1 MTSVHFTANFETL
14 LQVKA
19 YQEFFFTHLLPG
31 EGDLDAEWGSLMEK
45 YRAKSGLYCQMLLEI
60 LEEMG
65 LTAQV
70 KRVIV
75 DSEYRVSAT
84 DSELLLP
91 DTFDPEKGDLSLFL
105 SPESFEHPGAIRHE
119 LGHLQDSLSP
129 GFDYKRL
136 RQISNAAVNEVWNV
150 FIDSRLEREKTPG
163 LGKEERW
170 HYFCLTF
177 PRMPPPQRRAYF
189 DALWSTS
196 SYTHEEVILHEKAL
210 KGYAE
215 I

>member
-1 MTSVHFTANFETL
+1 MTSIHFTANFEAL

-31 EGDLDAEWGSLMEK
+31 EGDLDGEWGSLVER
-45 YRAKSGLYCQMLLEI
+45 YRAKLGLYGQMLREI

-65 LTAQV
+65 LTTQI

-91 DTFDPEKGDLSLFL
+91 DTFDPETGELRLFL
-105 SPESFEHPGAIRHE
+105 SPESFEHPGSIRHE
-119 LGHLQDSLSP
+119 LGHLQDRLSS

-136 RQISNAAVNEVWNV
+136 RQLSNASVNEVWNV

-163 LGKEERW
+163 LVKEERW
-170 HYFCLTF
+170 HYFSLTF
-177 PRMPPPQRRAYF
+177 PRMPPSQRRAYF
-189 DALWSTS
+189 ETLWSLTS
-196 SYTHEEVILHEKAL
+196 YNHEEVIFYGEAL
-210 KGYAE
+210 KDYA
-215 I
+215 